1 MFMFIKNYLRNL
13 GPTLF
18 RHIKNGHTLYILSKW
33 ILFLMM
39 ISLKLIEKP
48 VEEDTPEGGATE
60 KAEADPGS

>member
-18 RHIKNGHTLYILSKW
+18 RHIKNGHIYDQSG

-39 ISLKLIEKP
+39 IYLKLIEKP
-48 VEEDTPEGGATE
+48 VEEDAPEGGATE